1 MKSDKTNKEK
11 DRRKDV
17 YMEWTEQIVLGTTT
31 DW

>member
-1 MKSDKTNKEK
+1 MKSDKTNKEN

-17 YMEWTEQIVLGTTT
+17 YMEGTEQNVLGTTT